1 MHVEFAMHAPPLTV
15 AQYRYIPMTF
25 AWASSPPPSS
35 PTSTVV
41 VVVVALLLAVADDQI
56 SASFA
61 VQAGP
66 TGAEGRPEQA
76 ANSSSQGDSA
86 LQDVHSSPKVS
97 VALRTGKDVGGWGE
111 GVK

>member
-15 AQYRYIPMTF
+15 AQYRYISMTF
-25 AWASSPPPSS
+25 AWASSSS
-35 PTSTVV
+35 STV
-41 VVVVALLLAVADDQI
+41 VVVVALLLAVADVQI

-66 TGAEGRPEQA
+66 AEAEGRPEQA

-97 VALRTGKDVGGWGE
+97 VALRGIG
-111 GVK
+111 